1 MAITAEELEKIVA
14 RLRRQGSD
22 DALVEV
28 KACQNSLSKD
38 VWESVCAFG
47 NTRGGVVILG
57 LAENDGFRPVENFKL
72 EKVHDQF
79 VSGLGDG
86 SRMKEVIVNPPRYA
100 LSRID
105 FEGAQVLVIEVEEVP
120 LRSKPCYL
128 RDRGMANGSFRRL
141 DDKDIKLSSTEIFEL
156 QNELV
161 PSPADRGIV
170 DEATV
175 DDLDDNLVKR
185 LIAKEKERNSRAL
198 RGVKTKAA
206 QLARLNILTPDGR
219 VRMGGL
225 LSLGSYPQQFF
236 PKLVIDVAAHPGL
249 EKSEPDGPRFLDR
262 VICEGSLGEMIEE
275 AVQAIAKNLRTYSFV
290 EGAGRRD
297 ELEIPRDVLREAV
310 ANAVVHREY
319 GPYFTGQSVSVDV
332 FLDRVEITNP
342 GGLWGGKTLETLGD
356 GQSRCRNDTLM
367 KLVSRIEYPSEGAA
381 AEGQGS
387 GIRLMIREMRSR
399 ALDEP
404 RFEAGLDYF
413 RVVLQRGG
421 AEIAANRTW
430 LESLSKQ
437 PASKVDEA
445 ILLEAQRREAVS
457 VRELH
462 GFLGHDSDDIRAHLK
477 RLEKEGMMKRLSKD
491 RYCLVEKGKAAEK
504 RARKSARDDILSA
517 LDKAGEPLSMKDIA
531 ELSGRK
537 LSTLRAQMTRLV
549 AEGAVQATAAAHS
562 PDRKYRKG

>member
-72 EKVHDQF
+72 EKVRDQF

-86 SRMKEVIVNPPRYA
+86 SRMKEVIVNPPRYT

-249 EKSEPDGPRFLDR
+249 EKSELDGPRFLDR

-310 ANAVVHREY
+310 ANACIASTVL
-319 GPYFTGQSVSVDV
+319 T
-332 FLDRVEITNP
+332 LP
-342 GGLWGGKTLETLGD
+342 G
-356 GQSRCRNDTLM
+356 SR
-367 KLVSRIEYPSEGAA
+367 Y
-381 AEGQGS
+381 
-387 GIRLMIREMRSR
+387 RSMCSSI
-399 ALDEP
+399 
-404 RFEAGLDYF
+404 G
-413 RVVLQRGG
+413 
-421 AEIAANRTW
+421 
-430 LESLSKQ
+430 
-437 PASKVDEA
+437 
-445 ILLEAQRREAVS
+445 
-457 VRELH
+457 
-462 GFLGHDSDDIRAHLK
+462 
-477 RLEKEGMMKRLSKD
+477 
-491 RYCLVEKGKAAEK
+491 
-504 RARKSARDDILSA
+504 
-517 LDKAGEPLSMKDIA
+517 
-531 ELSGRK
+531 
-537 LSTLRAQMTRLV
+537 
-549 AEGAVQATAAAHS
+549 
-562 PDRKYRKG
+562 